1 MFGMGQKKSRLMNR
15 MESDLSGN
23 NPYKWSYM
31 ARSYVNDP
39 LAINLTTGHTML
51 VFDNAE
57 LNTYIQAKKP
67 LSLEFVEGKL
77 YILTKLNDFFTKLYE
92 TGNQPQPKYL
102 LKTIEVLIEEAMF
115 EKEEANN

>member
-1 MFGMGQKKSRLMNR
+1 MYRLFEKKNRVRNR

-23 NPYKWSYM
+23 NAYKWSYM
-31 ARSYVNDP
+31 ARSYVEDP

-51 VFDNAE
+51 VFDNVE
-57 LNTYIQAKKP
+57 LNKYIQEKKP

-115 EKEEANN
+115 EKEEAKN